1 MCVVWR
7 FFNLPCLRMSPVCV
21 RLWVF
26 FSQVICVFL
35 SWTIFIS
42 WVFCFLVCR
51 HAFSVV
57 ASALV
62 CHGQFLCCVFNNS
75 RTRLGFPVRGRWFC
89 EWLFSLGFIWRWL
102 PSGFVGICSSRGYG
116 SMPIMHNWCLASWST
131 NAVNAMASGDQLDVI
146 DFQHPRKMWFRW
158 YLRCMSTVIETHHA
172 EPLDVIDFQKHH
184 TMRFRR
190 HLRCMQ
196 T

>member
-1 MCVVWR
+1 MPWSFSCISVYLSATHPVWCCCWQLHQECVFACVCWTMILMHQARWVCRLVFDFPFRERRISSQSLIRDSIEYAMCVVWR

-89 EWLFSLGFIWRWL
+89 EWLFSLGFIWR
-102 PSGFVGICSSRGYG
+102 
-116 SMPIMHNWCLASWST
+116 
-131 NAVNAMASGDQLDVI
+131 
-146 DFQHPRKMWFRW
+146 
-158 YLRCMSTVIETHHA
+158 
-172 EPLDVIDFQKHH
+172 
-184 TMRFRR
+184 
-190 HLRCMQ
+190 
-196 T
+196 

>member
-1 MCVVWR
+1 MILHKWSQDGFRVLHCPSWIPCFIGHPGLHGLVFFVFYRTMILMYTHTRWVFRLVLVFPFDSCPEAQSLIRDSIEYAMCVVWR

-89 EWLFSLGFIWRWL
+89 EWLFSLGFIWR
-102 PSGFVGICSSRGYG
+102 
-116 SMPIMHNWCLASWST
+116 
-131 NAVNAMASGDQLDVI
+131 
-146 DFQHPRKMWFRW
+146 
-158 YLRCMSTVIETHHA
+158 
-172 EPLDVIDFQKHH
+172 
-184 TMRFRR
+184 
-190 HLRCMQ
+190 
-196 T
+196 